1 MEGPKPLLNEF
12 AIQHRLKSCVC
23 LYPIYLQAIVDHE
36 GQGKIPKPK
45 KVVGLMSAFDSDG
58 SVERTIQ
65 DLTNQAAREIE
76 RYAHSDTFP
85 LSKLF
90 NLVF

>member
-1 MEGPKPLLNEF
+1 MLTEF
-12 AIQHRLKSCVC
+12 GIHHRLKSCVY
-23 LYPIYLQAIVDHE
+23 LYPIYLQALVDHK

-85 LSKLF
+85 FSKLF